1 MKRRRFRTEEGLT
14 MTECNWCKDEICVNA
29 DCPIC
34 CDYCP
39 VPDTEGVCKFEDR
52 GKRHFTVH
60 EYIVEVL
67 QQMETAMGRL
77 GGTRAEIWQ
86 NDIIYCLCRAVWLLM
101 TWELKKL

>member
-1 MKRRRFRTEEGLT
+1 MAIGLNHIGKIVTIAVTVRSAVERRCTQITNGIKMASTLYAHTAAQLWIYRRNIMTKR
-14 MTECNWCKDEICVNA
+14 
-29 DCPIC
+29 
-34 CDYCP
+34 
-39 VPDTEGVCKFEDR
+39 
-52 GKRHFTVH
+52 

-67 QQMETAMGRL
+67 QQMETAMERL

>member
-1 MKRRRFRTEEGLT
+1 MGSGFNHIGKTVTIAVTVRSAVERRCTESIIGIKMASILSVPTVEQRWIYRRNIMTKR
-14 MTECNWCKDEICVNA
+14 
-29 DCPIC
+29 
-34 CDYCP
+34 
-39 VPDTEGVCKFEDR
+39 
-52 GKRHFTVH
+52 

-67 QQMETAMGRL
+67 QQMETAMERL

>member
-1 MKRRRFRTEEGLT
+1 MMQTLKSGIGIAHTATGFRSHFKKRTSAPTAAQLWIYRRNI
-14 MTECNWCKDEICVNA
+14 MT
-29 DCPIC
+29 
-34 CDYCP
+34 
-39 VPDTEGVCKFEDR
+39 
-52 GKRHFTVH
+52 KR

-67 QQMETAMGRL
+67 QQMETAMERL

>member
-1 MKRRRFRTEEGLT
+1 MAIGLNHIGKIVTIAVTVQNAVERRCTQTTSGIKMASTLYAHTAAQLWIYRRNIMTKR
-14 MTECNWCKDEICVNA
+14 
-29 DCPIC
+29 
-34 CDYCP
+34 
-39 VPDTEGVCKFEDR
+39 
-52 GKRHFTVH
+52 

-67 QQMETAMGRL
+67 QQMETAMERL